1 MNSVNG
7 LQTALR
13 LYQSDKIKER
23 GQGLEQLRE
32 IFSNRENINTYQ
44 EIAQRDGGA
53 GWVAL
58 FQCLFQVVVKEK
70 RLATKAGANAQADRR
85 LADSISLVRSM
96 TERTVHLISRK
107 PFLALVDHMT
117 HLLVFSSQI
126 FPPTA
131 LDYAKALR
139 CLLSYP
145 PHLENLDQLRW
156 KTLMGI
162 CWASVLG
169 DGVTINEDWEDGEDV
184 DQDQEDKMDLDD
196 YAGTQAGPSTRGAGR
211 ATISQI
217 NNELISLIP
226 ILLSSSSAP
235 LLPPLPTKDVEITSP
250 PERVGHSILL
260 KVHRFF
266 QKYPSETSA
275 HLPVLRSLNLLL
287 AELELN
293 CRDDFLS
300 AGLKLLSHL
309 VALWGTRN
317 KTLREQIV
325 IALRMLFPF
334 VTHKNLVDS
343 KNAVGVAETLERLM
357 DHLPRETTTKWGV
370 EPLDLNIIRLRTLR
384 VEYQAAPFELRGMSA
399 GFEFNHEAAISWAVI
414 ELYRDICLYLYGTQ
428 SLSHTVPST
437 PSREGPNSKRR
448 RITNALT
455 SLVAATDTGPQKARH
470 LALQVLIFF
479 NDKHFGQIHSEA
491 QKDIRR
497 TLIDLLGDDDELLQS
512 WAFIGLGSLATISHE
527 QIAANSESSS
537 NILESPSDTSTLRD
551 TEQSDWRKVWTYALR
566 KASIVNTCRAAC
578 HAATTLLRLGK
589 IDQAQATKDIH
600 TFLQDVDVQGPI
612 FPYDSVCAF
621 LSLVLDTAR
630 SDVRLYSLE
639 LENKVLIW
647 LEKCD
652 LMEGPRGAGRLEQS
666 IPADVLR
673 IFDSISR
680 FQHHALSTITTEEI
694 LPDAA
699 IVDHIL
705 GEARTRHI
713 RNFLLYGGFPSS
725 TPADPIDVS
734 SAAGEQTAANASS
747 DSLAYLEGRPRRIST
762 HLNSTLKTQAASLEG
777 LIGSAIPPER
787 IRRSIDLIVLALS
800 FQASLQ
806 LNGLMPDADCIH
818 SAVRLLE
825 LVTPSLS
832 APGTAI
838 PSQHLIWRGLDPLVH
853 SRVIKEEEWPILIKP
868 DIQSGIRQ
876 DLLPTSRYDSAS
888 SQDSATTSHILNG
901 SSGAQMKG
909 TKMPLTQSLMV
920 PSQIPSSGLTNFP
933 PTPTPSLSRSP
944 PQGSPRELVSAIWQ
958 LTTVAAAFKGIFEL
972 CRKLIEASDS
982 TSHTNGSHPVPNMLD
997 DDDFGE
1003 IRTVETDLMPL
1014 SREAME
1020 CHRTS
1025 ASLLRTLIGFRL
1037 KGLMFVSNIRRP
1049 YKDPQLVNCLLQADG
1064 SRFIE
1069 IGNALCLAVNNKW
1082 LRLGSDAVDLIM
1094 ESLEEMLRS
1103 YAYSRDENL
1112 LRLGLEVA
1120 RCSMDVWMAECESVT
1135 ELRDIAMNLV
1145 AYVAT
1150 RIDKGLVGSWKV
1162 RMRILSF
1169 LDDFVYHESAKELW
1183 QQAVA
1188 SVSDSDDLDQD
1199 IDPLFYF
1206 SEALLDID
1214 TRVRIRAAT
1223 SASLVFYRPLLSPE
1237 NHQEFYFSALFKQPG
1252 EDKHFDSFITHMLWK
1267 LNCCIATCHQRSAV
1281 VFHLYEI
1288 PSTSPNYTSH
1298 LQSGLEAIAQRLGL
1312 SSISS
1317 LYLPYAPVIIR
1328 SQLQEGQIVMRISPR
1343 LYGFTT
1349 RKLFSI
1355 ACLVRVGP
1363 AILAA
1368 RHPDFFKSACE
1379 AATVNVDEAAKQAFA
1394 ATAAIVLAQ
1403 AFGDKAR
1410 SNAEAMRE
1418 VMDILG
1424 SLPGIDT
1431 EAGLIAVLQSEI
1443 DSIAAHLWQL
1453 LDSSTSI
1460 DDMVT
1465 LLDNVDRTHSSGK
1478 AYAELLTNDIDPVV
1492 TINAIQPCDSAA
1504 NVIAAYRYISKQYQ
1518 SLSSSKMAFNSIL
1531 QLTSKINETFLVSE
1545 QRRHLR
1551 ALALVIVLHQEE
1563 FRQMTILRTYLREM
1577 LALLPQPDICGIVL
1591 SMVAWGFNQLETTS
1605 EPMPDL
1611 IDLFIELGSARVALD
1626 GLGEKAKEVGNGL
1639 ESWIVNS
1646 STIWN
1651 GSSITRPAFEAALAL
1666 WPDDLRQK
1674 LSSSYTPLFADLI
1687 TLSESSTVR
1696 SAGELCKQL
1705 LKILKTGT
1713 RPEGIQT
1720 FVQSLFWHLKGK
1732 FSSTLQESSVQEGI
1746 NAFLEIMYLADGK
1759 VHAPPLENMSNFSSY
1774 GDHQQLHL
1782 ISATKSAKDPEV
1794 PLRAAM
1800 VTQVAKLTSDGNHQT
1815 RSIAYRVL
1823 QGMLPMI
1830 ADLTR
1835 GNALPPAVVA
1845 QLSVLTH
1852 IHIPTATSEKDTAS
1866 LEGKIDHPNFIKNA
1880 RSVTLWAKELVELLC
1895 KVVSSDDPFYRS
1907 LEPLLSSPSVSL
1919 RPFLPHL
1926 VQATLTCQASQHFDM
1941 TLKRAKVISDYFTTV
1956 VQSPTTSLDTIH
1968 SIINIV
1974 LHLRHF
1980 QPPYRNG
1987 TLGYNGWLGVDY
1999 VVLSGAA
2006 VKCGAYAS
2014 ALLFLEM
2021 ARDQERVKPVALSDS
2036 NVQKIMYEIYSNVED
2051 PDGFYGIQNHDVRDA
2066 LLRRLEHEGHSWRA
2080 FGWNGASIE
2089 TSTLANQTF
2098 LPALHNLHSFGFN
2111 RLASSIAATSSRRRQ
2126 EKEDD
2131 PFFFELAWRTGDWD
2145 LPISESSTAAQ
2156 TPQGTLYSALRAIH
2170 RERDNEAALRVVNRS
2185 IQVETE
2191 RLGELGMER
2200 MAQIKRTT
2208 GNLLCLREAAQW
2220 LEPEFQAALET
2231 SKPTG
2236 PRTDLFGPL
2245 HKAFDFPTA
2254 ERLTATRLSLLQS
2267 AAHRES
2273 KNMFGDLL
2281 TPKMEMIQSLEK
2293 SAHLQLGEMAREE
2306 DNLQAA
2312 INAITAVQQ
2321 LESGR
2326 TVSDEAQ
2333 DSFSHVL
2340 WAQREHGL
2348 AIQHV
2353 ADLVLE
2359 VRGRKPANLGRLA
2372 VLLSRMG
2379 HWTSL
2384 AKLKAAS
2391 DIKTTFDEAWS
2402 LIAKN
2407 KTIPSSDQ
2415 ARIYYEYARFA
2426 DNHYS
2431 SLSKSPELERLKAY
2445 HTRKALELNMLD
2457 STPKT
2462 NRRESSGRSSK
2473 AIQEVE
2479 EDARAIEKLENE
2491 RSTYIKVAL
2500 KMYGYALTL
2509 SDAHDDSVTQLCSL
2523 WLQHDEN
2530 EDVNVSFAGALSRIP
2545 SHKFIFLGPQLAA
2558 RLYRPTKP
2566 STFNSNLNGLML
2578 RMSQEHPFHI
2588 LYQVLTLAHG
2598 VYPPT
2603 SAKRKS
2609 TTAENEGRG
2618 PAALEILSTLSS
2630 DPKYPVA
2637 QKASKE
2643 MKVFVDAS
2651 VTWARFEE
2659 RSGSSQSSSKPKAG
2673 STHSLPTNCPF
2684 KNLKLDIPIA
2694 TSPPPVDLTL
2704 QYKSIPTFVRYRTQ
2718 FSYAGGVHRPKI
2730 MKCYDTT
2737 AKQHQQLFKADDEV
2751 RQDAVMEQVFTIT
2764 NDLLSRDRQAKARDL
2779 QFRTYNVVPFPE
2791 RTGIIEFVEGTKGI
2805 GEWLKPAHLRYQ
2817 TGTDITPADIQ
2828 GKISRIQDRD
2838 PNSAE
2843 LVKQYSS
2850 MIKRFQPVMRHFFV
2864 EKHKDPMAWFAMRL
2878 NYARS
2883 VAVTSIVG
2891 WMVGLGDRH
2900 CSNILIDQTSGEL
2913 VHIDFGIVF
2922 EDGRKLRIP
2931 EKVPFRLTNDIVDGL
2946 GITGIEG
2953 TFRRCSEHTLR
2964 VLRDASSLVLTVL
2977 EVFKHDPL
2985 YAWAGD
2991 PDKLQRAQ
2999 GGGRVDLITHDA
3011 NVQEKADRVLGRIRD
3026 KLGGELSV
3034 EYTVNMLIQEARDVE
3049 SLAKIYHGWASW
3061 F

>member
-44 EIAQRDGGA
+44 DIAQRDGGA

-58 FQCLFQVVVKEK
+58 FQCLFQVVVMEK
-70 RLATKAGANAQADRR
+70 RLATKAGARAQADKR

-96 TERTVHLISRK
+96 AERTVHLISRK

-145 PHLENLDQLRW
+145 PHLENLDHLRW

-169 DGVTINEDWEDGEDV
+169 DEVTVNEDWEDGEE
-184 DQDQEDKMDLDD
+184 EDPEEGEKMDIDEF
-196 YAGTQAGPSTRGAGR
+196 ANTQAGPSRRTAGR

-235 LLPPLPTKDVEITSP
+235 LLPPLPSKEVEPISP
-250 PERVGHSILL
+250 PERVGHSLLL
-260 KVHRFF
+260 KVNRFF
-266 QKYPSETSA
+266 QQYPNETSA
-275 HLPVLRSLNLLL
+275 HLPILRSLNLLL
-287 AELELN
+287 VELELN

-300 AGLKLLSHL
+300 AGLKLLPHL

-317 KTLREQIV
+317 KALREQVV
-325 IALRMLFPF
+325 IAVRTIFPF
-334 VTHKNLVDS
+334 VTHKTLVNS
-343 KNAVGVAETLERLM
+343 KEVIGVVETLEKLM
-357 DHLPRETTTKWGV
+357 DHLPRETTTKWGI
-370 EPLDLNIIRLRTLR
+370 EPLDLNLVRLTSEKLDTR
-384 VEYQAAPFELRGMSA
+384 EAPFALRGLSA
-399 GFEFNHEAAISWAVI
+399 GFEFSHEAAMSWAVI
-414 ELYRDICLYLYGTQ
+414 ELYRDTCLYLYTSQ
-428 SLSHTVPST
+428 SLSNGLTST
-437 PSREGPNSKRR
+437 PSREGPSAKRR

-455 SLVAATDTGPQKARH
+455 ALISSTEIGPPRTRL
-470 LALQVLIFF
+470 LALHILIFF
-479 NDKHFGQIHSEA
+479 VDRHFTQIHLEA

-497 TLIDLLGDDDELLQS
+497 TMIELLSDDDESLQS
-512 WAFIGLGSLATISHE
+512 WAFIGLSILALISHE
-527 QIAANSESSS
+527 QIAVNDDSPTS
-537 NILESPSDTSTLRD
+537 LLDSPSSTSAIRAL
-551 TEQSDWRKVWTYALR
+551 EQSDWSKVWTYALR
-566 KASIVNTCRAAC
+566 KASIANTCRTAC
-578 HAATTLLRLGK
+578 HAAGALLLCAK
-589 IDQAQATKDIH
+589 IDSAQSIKDIH
-600 TFLQDVDVQGPI
+600 ALLQNVDIQGPV
-612 FPYDSVCAF
+612 FPYDSVCTF
-621 LSLVLDTAR
+621 LSLTLDMAR

-639 LENKVLIW
+639 LENKVLAW
-647 LEKCD
+647 FEKCD
-652 LMEGPRGAGRLEQS
+652 LLEGPRGTGRLEQTT
-666 IPADVLR
+666 PADVLKLFNSMAR
-673 IFDSISR
+673 SR
-680 FQHHALSTITTEEI
+680 HLALSSITTEEI

-699 IVDHIL
+699 IIDRML
-705 GEARTRHI
+705 EEARTKPI
-713 RNFLLYGGFPSS
+713 RDFLLYGSFPSS
-725 TPADPIDVS
+725 PTTGYSTNGSAEAVS
-734 SAAGEQTAANASS
+734 SAVPTSS
-747 DSLAYLEGRPRRIST
+747 DSLAYLEGRPRRVSAY
-762 HLNSTLKTQAASLEG
+762 LNASLMNQTTSMEA
-777 LIGSAIPPER
+777 LIDSAIPSER
-787 IRRSIDLIVLALS
+787 IRRNIDLIVLTLS

-806 LNGLMPDADCIH
+806 LNGYMPAADCIY
-818 SAVRLLE
+818 SAVRLLG
-825 LVTPSLS
+825 LVTPSLAS
-832 APGTAI
+832 TGQAI
-838 PSQHLIWRGLDPLVH
+838 PSRHLIWQALEPLVY
-853 SRVIKEEEWPILIKP
+853 SPIGVEDGWPILIKP
-868 DIQSGIRQ
+868 DVQSGIRQ
-876 DLLPTSRYDSAS
+876 DLLATFKYDSATMHEQAIVHDAS
-888 SQDSATTSHILNG
+888 NGPSRMQSNGATFPT
-901 SSGAQMKG
+901 
-909 TKMPLTQSLMV
+909 TQSMMV
-920 PSQIPSSGLTNFP
+920 PSQIPSSGLSNFP
-933 PTPTPSLSRSP
+933 PTPSPSMTRPLLQAAPRSLSNT
-944 PQGSPRELVSAIWQ
+944 IWQ
-958 LTTVAAAFKGIFEL
+958 LTTVSVAFKEIFEL
-972 CRKLIEASDS
+972 CRKSVEASDS
-982 TSHTNGSHPVPNMLD
+982 ASHTNGSHVMPNMLD

-1014 SREAME
+1014 SKEAME

-1025 ASLLRTLIGFRL
+1025 ASLLRIQIGFRL
-1037 KGLMFVSNIRRP
+1037 KGLMLVSNIKRP

-1069 IGNALCLAVNNKW
+1069 IGKALCFAVRNKW
-1082 LRLGSDAVDLIM
+1082 LRLGADAVDLIM

-1112 LRLGLEVA
+1112 LGLGLEVA
-1120 RCSMDVWMAECESVT
+1120 QCSMDVWMAATESVV
-1135 ELRDIAMNLV
+1135 ELRDIALNLV

-1150 RIDKGLVGSWKV
+1150 RIDKGIIGSWKV
-1162 RMRILSF
+1162 RMKILCF
-1169 LDDFVYHESAKELW
+1169 LDEFVYYESAKALW

-1188 SVSDSDDLDQD
+1188 SVSDSEETEQD
-1199 IDPLFYF
+1199 IDPLFYL
-1206 SEALLDID
+1206 SESLLDID
-1214 TRVRIRAAT
+1214 ARVRVRAAT
-1223 SASLVFYRPLLSPE
+1223 SASTIFYRPLLPPE
-1237 NHQEFYFSALFKQPG
+1237 HHQDFYFSALFKQPG
-1252 EDKHFDSFITHMLWK
+1252 DDKHFDSFITHLLWK
-1267 LNCCIATCHQRSAV
+1267 LNCCVATSQQRSAV

-1298 LQSGLEAIAQRLGL
+1298 LQSGLEVVAQRLGL

-1349 RKLFSI
+1349 RKAFSI
-1355 ACLVRVGP
+1355 ACLARVGP
-1363 AILAA
+1363 SILAS
-1368 RHPDFFKSACE
+1368 RQIDFFTSACE
-1379 AATVNVDEAAKQAFA
+1379 AATVNVSEAANQAFA
-1394 ATAAIVLAQ
+1394 ATAAIVFAQ
-1403 AFGDKAR
+1403 AFGDKSR
-1410 SNAEAMRE
+1410 SNAEAARE
-1418 VMDILG
+1418 VVEILG
-1424 SLPGIDT
+1424 NIPGVDT
-1431 EAGLIAVLQSEI
+1431 EVRVDALLQSEI
-1443 DSIAAHLWQL
+1443 DGVVAHLWEL
-1453 LDSSTSI
+1453 LDFSAST
-1460 DDMVT
+1460 DDIVA
-1465 LLDNVDRTHSSGK
+1465 LLDNVDRTQSSGK
-1478 AYAELLTNDIDPVV
+1478 AYSELLTNDTDLVG
-1492 TINAIQPCDSAA
+1492 TANAIQPSDSAA
-1504 NVIAAYRYISKQYQ
+1504 NVIAAYRYISKQYP
-1518 SLSSSKMAFNSIL
+1518 SLSPSKMVFNAIL
-1531 QLTSKINETFLVSE
+1531 RLTSKINEAFLVSE
-1545 QRRHLR
+1545 QKRHLR

-1563 FRQMTILRTYLREM
+1563 FRQMIILQTYLREM

-1591 SMVAWGFNQLETTS
+1591 SMVAWGFNQLEGLS
-1605 EPMPDL
+1605 ESIPDL
-1611 IDLFIELGSARVALD
+1611 IDLFIELGSARMSLD
-1626 GLGEKAKEVGNGL
+1626 GQGEKSREVGGGL
-1639 ESWIVNS
+1639 EDWIINS

-1651 GSSITRPAFEAALAL
+1651 GSNITRTAFEAALAL
-1666 WPDDLRQK
+1666 WPDELRQK
-1674 LSSSYTPLFADLI
+1674 LSGSYTPLFADLV

-1696 SAGELCKQL
+1696 NAGELSKQL
-1705 LKILKTGT
+1705 LKIMKTGSQSGGL
-1713 RPEGIQT
+1713 ET
-1720 FVQSLFWHLKGK
+1720 FVRSLFWHLKDK
-1732 FSSTLQESSVQEGI
+1732 LSSPGLFNQDGI
-1746 NAFLEIMYLADGK
+1746 NAFLEILYMANGK
-1759 VHAPPLENMSNFSSY
+1759 VHAPSLEVMSNFSSS
-1774 GDHQQLHL
+1774 GNDQSRHQVPAAK
-1782 ISATKSAKDPEV
+1782 IAKDPEGA
-1794 PLRAAM
+1794 LRAAI
-1800 VTQVAKLTSDGNHQT
+1800 VSQIARLTSDGDHET
-1815 RSIAYRVL
+1815 RSNAYTVL

-1830 ADLTR
+1830 ADLMR

-1845 QLSVLTH
+1845 QLSVLTP
-1852 IHIPTATSEKDTAS
+1852 IRILAATNENEPPA
-1866 LEGKIDHPNFIKNA
+1866 LEGRITHPSFVKNA
-1880 RSVTLWAKELVELLC
+1880 KSVFHWAKELVEILC
-1895 KVVSSDDPFYRS
+1895 SVVSSDDTFYRS
-1907 LEPLLSSPSVSL
+1907 LGPLFSSSTISL

-1926 VQATLTCQASQHFDM
+1926 IQAALTCKASQHLEITMDRS
-1941 TLKRAKVISDYFTTV
+1941 KAISNHFTVV
-1956 VQSPTTSLDTIH
+1956 VQSPGTSLETIH
-1968 SIINIV
+1968 SILDIV

-1980 QPPYRNG
+1980 QPLYRNG
-1987 TLGYNGWLGVDY
+1987 ELGYNGWLEVDY
-1999 VVLSGAA
+1999 VVLSDAA

-2021 ARDQERVKPVALSDS
+2021 ARDQERAQPVVLSDS
-2036 NVQKIMYEIYSNVED
+2036 NVQNIMYEIYSNVED

-2089 TSTLANQTF
+2089 TSTKSSKAL

-2111 RLASSIAATSSRRRQ
+2111 RLASSIAATNSRKSQ
-2126 EKEDD
+2126 EQEDD

-2145 LPISESSTAAQ
+2145 LPISERSPSAK
-2156 TPQGTLYSALRAIH
+2156 TPQGTLYSALRAVH
-2170 RERDNEAALRVVNRS
+2170 RERDSEAALRVVNRS
-2185 IQVETE
+2185 IQTETE
-2191 RLGELGMER
+2191 RLGSLGMER
-2200 MAQIKRTT
+2200 MAQIKRTA
-2208 GNLLCLREAAQW
+2208 GNLLCLREAARW
-2220 LEPEFQAALET
+2220 LNPEFQASMET
-2231 SKPTG
+2231 PLGTTMNQFG
-2236 PRTDLFGPL
+2236 DLHSSFEFS
-2245 HKAFDFPTA
+2245 AA

-2267 AAHRES
+2267 AAQRES

-2281 TPKMEMIQSLEK
+2281 TPKMELIQGLEK
-2293 SAHLQLGEMAREE
+2293 SVHLQLGEMAREE
-2306 DNLQAA
+2306 NNLQAA
-2312 INAITAVQQ
+2312 VNAITAVQQ

-2326 TVSDEAQ
+2326 AVSDEAQ

-2359 VRGRKPANLGRLA
+2359 VRVRKPANPGRLA
-2372 VLLSRMG
+2372 VLLGRMG

-2391 DIKTTFDEAWS
+2391 EIKFTFDEAWS
-2402 LIAKN
+2402 IIAKH
-2407 KTIPSSDQ
+2407 KTIASSDQ

-2426 DNHYS
+2426 DSHYS

-2445 HTRKALELNMLD
+2445 HTRKAQELNLIE
-2457 STPKT
+2457 STLKT
-2462 NRRESSGRSSK
+2462 NRRESSSRSSR
-2473 AIQEVE
+2473 AVQEVE

-2491 RSTYIKVAL
+2491 RLTYIKVAL

-2509 SDAHDDSVTQLCSL
+2509 SDAHDDSITQLCSL

-2566 STFNSNLNGLML
+2566 SNFNSNLNGLML
-2578 RMSQEHPFHI
+2578 RMSQQHPFHI
-2588 LYQVLTLAHG
+2588 LYQVITLAHG
-2598 VYPPT
+2598 VHPPT

-2630 DPKYPVA
+2630 DPNFPVA

-2651 VTWARFEE
+2651 VSWARFEE
-2659 RSGSSQSSSKPKAG
+2659 RSGSSQNSSKPKAG
-2673 STHSLPTNCPF
+2673 STHNLPTNCPF

-2704 QYKSIPTFVRYRTQ
+2704 QYRNIPTFVRYRTQ

-2730 MKCYDTT
+2730 MKCYDST

-2805 GEWLKPAHLRYQ
+2805 GEWLKPAHLRYRS
-2817 TGTDITPADIQ
+2817 GIDIAPVEFQ
-2828 GKISRIQDRD
+2828 GKISKIQDRD

-2843 LVKQYSS
+2843 LVKQYST

>member
-13 LYQSDKIKER
+13 SYQSDKIKER

-58 FQCLFQVVVKEK
+58 FQCLFQVVVMEK
-70 RLATKAGANAQADRR
+70 RLATKAGARAQADKR
-85 LADSISLVRSM
+85 LADAISLVRSM

-145 PHLENLDQLRW
+145 PHLENLDHLRW

-169 DGVTINEDWEDGEDV
+169 DEVTINEDWEDGDEV
-184 DQDQEDKMDLDD
+184 EQDDGNEMDLDD
-196 YAGTQAGPSTRGAGR
+196 FASTQAGPSRRTTGR
-211 ATISQI
+211 ATVSQI

-235 LLPPLPTKDVEITSP
+235 LLPPLPTKDPEIASP
-250 PERVGHSILL
+250 PERVGNSLLL
-260 KVHRFF
+260 KIHRFF
-266 QKYPSETSA
+266 QQYPTETSA
-275 HLPVLRSLNLLL
+275 HLPILRSLNLLL
-287 AELELN
+287 VELELN

-300 AGLKLLSHL
+300 AGLKLLPHL

-317 KTLREQIV
+317 KTLREQVV
-325 IALRMLFPF
+325 IALRILFPF
-334 VTHKNLVDS
+334 VTHKTLVDS
-343 KNAVGVAETLERLM
+343 KNAVGVAETLERLI
-357 DHLPRETTTKWGV
+357 DHLPKETTNKWGV
-370 EPLDLNIIRLRTLR
+370 EPLDSSVIRLRALEAVKT
-384 VEYQAAPFELRGMSA
+384 EAPFELRGLSA
-399 GFEFNHEAAISWAVI
+399 GFEFSHEAAMSWAVI
-414 ELYRDICLYLYGTQ
+414 ELYRDACLYLYNAR
-428 SLSHTVPST
+428 SLSNTHTST
-437 PSREGPNSKRR
+437 PSREGPSAKRR
-448 RITNALT
+448 RVTNAFTTLIF
-455 SLVAATDTGPQKARH
+455 STDIGPPKTRM
-470 LALQVLIFF
+470 LALQTLIFF
-479 NDKHFGQIHSEA
+479 VDKYFDQIHSEA

-497 TLIDLLGDDDELLQS
+497 TMIDLLGDDDESLQS
-512 WAFIGLGSLATISHE
+512 WAFIGLGILANISNHRIFVNE
-527 QIAANSESSS
+527 DPSASGID
-537 NILESPSDTSTLRD
+537 SPSNASVTVQD
-551 TEQSDWRKVWTYALR
+551 EQSDWIKVWTYALR
-566 KASIVNTCRAAC
+566 KASVANACRAAC
-578 HAATTLLRLGK
+578 HAAATLLRYGM
-589 IDQAQATKDIH
+589 IDQAQSVKDIH
-600 TFLQDVDVQGPI
+600 ILLQNVDIQGPI

-621 LSLVLDTAR
+621 LSLALDTAR

-639 LENKVLIW
+639 LENKVLAW

-652 LMEGPRGAGRLEQS
+652 MTEGPRGTGRLEQVT
-666 IPADVLR
+666 PADVLK
-673 IFDSISR
+673 ILDAIAR
-680 FQHHALSTITTEEI
+680 FQHHALSSITTEEV

-699 IVDHIL
+699 IVDRIL
-705 GEARTRHI
+705 EEGKTRPI
-713 RNFLLYGGFPSS
+713 RDYLLYGVFPAPS
-725 TPADPIDVS
+725 TVDFHAKNPHEDV
-734 SAAGEQTAANASS
+734 QTTAASSS
-747 DSLAYLEGRPRRIST
+747 DSLTYLEGRPRRIST
-762 HLNSTLKTQAASLEG
+762 YFNSSIKTQTASLEA
-777 LIGSAIPPER
+777 LIGSAVPAER
-787 IRRSIDLIVLALS
+787 MRRSVDLIVLTLS
-800 FQASLQ
+800 FQASLR
-806 LNGLMPDADCIH
+806 LNGCMPDTDCVH
-818 SAVRLLE
+818 SAVRLLG
-825 LVTPSLS
+825 LVTPALS
-832 APGTAI
+832 AAGMAI
-838 PSQHLIWRGLDPLVH
+838 PSQHLIWKGLEPLVH
-853 SRVIKEEEWPILIKP
+853 TPVIIEENWPILIKP

-876 DLLPTSRYDSAS
+876 DLLPTSRYDSAHVEHVS
-888 SQDSATTSHILNG
+888 ITSDG
-901 SSGAQMKG
+901 SNVPSRTQSGG

-920 PSQIPSSGLTNFP
+920 PSQIPSSGLSNFP
-933 PTPTPSLSRSP
+933 PTPSPSLSRLASLD
-944 PQGSPRELVSAIWQ
+944 SPRTLINTVWQ
-958 LTTVAAAFKGIFEL
+958 LTTVAAAFKDIFEL
-972 CRKLIEASDS
+972 CRKLVEASDLS
-982 TSHTNGSHPVPNMLD
+982 SHTNGVHPMPDMMD

-1014 SREAME
+1014 SKEAME

-1025 ASLLRTLIGFRL
+1025 ASLLRSIIGFRL
-1037 KGLMFVSNIRRP
+1037 KGLMFVSSIRRP

-1069 IGNALCLAVNNKW
+1069 IGKALCFAVRNKW
-1082 LRLGSDAVDLIM
+1082 LRLGADALDLIM

-1112 LRLGLEVA
+1112 LSLGLEVA
-1120 RCSMDVWMAECESVT
+1120 RCSMDIWMAENESIV
-1135 ELRDIAMNLV
+1135 ELRDIVMNLV

-1150 RIDKGLVGSWKV
+1150 RIDKGIIGSWKV
-1162 RMRILSF
+1162 RKKILCL
-1169 LDDFVYHESAKELW
+1169 LDDFVYYEPAKELW

-1188 SVSDSDDLDQD
+1188 SVSDGEELDQD
-1199 IDPLFYF
+1199 IDPLFYL
-1206 SEALLDID
+1206 SEALLDVDIRI
-1214 TRVRIRAAT
+1214 RVRAAT
-1223 SASLVFYRPLLSPE
+1223 SASTVFYRPLLVPE
-1237 NHQEFYFSALFKQPG
+1237 HHQDFYFSALFKQPG
-1252 EDKHFDSFITHMLWK
+1252 DDKHFDSFITHLLWK
-1267 LNCCIATCHQRSAV
+1267 LNCCVATSQQRSAV

-1298 LQSGLEAIAQRLGL
+1298 LQLGLDAVAQRLGL

-1349 RKLFSI
+1349 RKAFSV
-1355 ACLVRVGP
+1355 ACLARVGP
-1363 AILAA
+1363 TILAS
-1368 RHPDFFKSACE
+1368 RQIDFFISACE
-1379 AATVNVDEAAKQAFA
+1379 AATINVKDASNQTFA
-1394 ATAAIVLAQ
+1394 ATSAVIFAQ
-1403 AFGDKAR
+1403 AFGDKSR
-1410 SNAEAMRE
+1410 SSAEAARE
-1418 VMDILG
+1418 VVETLAN
-1424 SLPGIDT
+1424 LPGIDT
-1431 EAGLIAVLQSEI
+1431 ETRVNALLESEI
-1443 DSIAAHLWQL
+1443 DGIAAHLWEL
-1453 LDSSTSI
+1453 LDFSESLNEI
-1460 DDMVT
+1460 VA
-1465 LLDNVDRTHSSGK
+1465 LLDNVDRTQSSGK
-1478 AYAELLTNDIDPVV
+1478 AYAELLINDSDLTGSTNV
-1492 TINAIQPCDSAA
+1492 IQPSDSAP
-1504 NVIAAYRYISKQYQ
+1504 NVIAAYRYISKQYP
-1518 SLSSSKMAFNSIL
+1518 SLSPSKMVLNAIL
-1531 QLTSKINETFLVSE
+1531 RLTSRINEAFLVSE
-1545 QRRHLR
+1545 QKRHLR
-1551 ALALVIVLHQEE
+1551 ALALVIALHRDE
-1563 FRQMTILRTYLREM
+1563 FRQMTILQTYLREM
-1577 LALLPQPDICGIVL
+1577 LALLSQPDICGVVL
-1591 SMVAWGFNQLETTS
+1591 SMVAWGFNQLEVAG
-1605 EPMPDL
+1605 PMTDL
-1611 IDLFIELGSARVALD
+1611 VDLFIQLGSASVALD
-1626 GLGEKAKEVGNGL
+1626 GQGGKAKEVGASL
-1639 ESWIVNS
+1639 ENWIVS
-1646 STIWN
+1646 SSKIWN
-1651 GSSITRPAFEAALAL
+1651 GSDTTQTAFEAALAL
-1666 WPDDLRQK
+1666 WPNDLRQR
-1674 LSSSYTPLFADLI
+1674 LSDSYTPLFTDLVKM
-1687 TLSESSTVR
+1687 SESATVTD
-1696 SAGELCKQL
+1696 AGELCKQL
-1705 LKILKTGT
+1705 FKMFKTGT
-1713 RPEGIQT
+1713 QPEGIRV
-1720 FVQSLFWHLKGK
+1720 FVQSLFWNLKDK
-1732 FSSTLQESSVQEGI
+1732 LSSSNLVDQEGI
-1746 NAFLEIMYLADGK
+1746 NAFLEILYLADGK
-1759 VHAPPLENMSNFSSY
+1759 VHAPPLEMMSKFSSS
-1774 GDHQQLHL
+1774 GSNHEHQLL
-1782 ISATKSAKDPEV
+1782 SSSKIAKDPEGA
-1794 PLRAAM
+1794 LRAAI
-1800 VTQVAKLTSDGNHQT
+1800 VNQVAKLTSDGNHET
-1815 RSIAYRVL
+1815 RTMAYRVL

-1830 ADLTR
+1830 ADLMR
-1835 GNALPPAVVA
+1835 GNALPSTVVA
-1845 QLSVLTH
+1845 QLVDLTP
-1852 IHIPTATSEKDTAS
+1852 IHIAAEANEKEVVS
-1866 LEGKIDHPNFIKNA
+1866 LEGKINHPNFVRNA
-1880 RSVTLWAKELVELLC
+1880 RSVSHWAKGLVGLLC
-1895 KVVSSDDPFYRS
+1895 KVVSTDDPFYRS
-1907 LEPLLSSPSVSL
+1907 LEPLLSSTSVSL

-1926 VQATLTCQASQHFDM
+1926 VQAALTCKASQHLDT
-1941 TLKRAKVISDYFTTV
+1941 TLDRVKVMSDHFTMV
-1956 VQSPTTSLDTIH
+1956 VQSPSASLESIH
-1968 SIINIV
+1968 SILDIV

-1980 QPPYRNG
+1980 QPHYRNG
-1987 TLGYNGWLGVDY
+1987 ELGYNGWLEVDY
-1999 VVLSGAA
+1999 AVLSDAA

-2021 ARDQERVKPVALSDS
+2021 ARDQERTKPIELGDS

-2089 TSTLANQTF
+2089 TSTKTDQSF
-2098 LPALHNLHSFGFN
+2098 LPALHNLHSFGFD
-2111 RLASSIAATSSRRRQ
+2111 RLASSIVATNARRRQ

-2145 LPISESSTAAQ
+2145 LPISDSSLSAK
-2156 TPQGTLYSALRAIH
+2156 TPQGTLYSALRAVH
-2170 RERDNEAALRVVNRS
+2170 RERDPEAALRVVNRS
-2185 IQVETE
+2185 IQVEVG
-2191 RLGELGMER
+2191 RLGGLGMER

-2220 LEPEFQAALET
+2220 LDPVFQASLET
-2231 SKPTG
+2231 SSSASATANK
-2236 PRTDLFGPL
+2236 FGLL
-2245 HKAFDFPTA
+2245 HTSFDFSTA

-2267 AAHRES
+2267 AAQRES

-2281 TPKMEMIQSLEK
+2281 TPKMEMIQKLEK
-2293 SAHLQLGEMAREE
+2293 SVHLQLGEMARKE

-2321 LESGR
+2321 LEIGR

-2353 ADLVLE
+2353 ADLVVE
-2359 VRGRKPANLGRLA
+2359 VRGRKPANPARLA
-2372 VLLSRMG
+2372 VLLGRMG

-2391 DIKTTFDEAWS
+2391 EIKSTFDESWS
-2402 LIAKN
+2402 LIAKH
-2407 KTIPSSDQ
+2407 KTIASSDQ
-2415 ARIYYEYARFA
+2415 ARIFYEYARFA
-2426 DNHYS
+2426 DIHYS

-2445 HTRKALELNMLD
+2445 HTRKVHELNLLE
-2457 STPKT
+2457 STLKSS
-2462 NRRESSGRSSK
+2462 NRRESSSRPSR
-2473 AIQEVE
+2473 AAQEVE

-2491 RSTYIKVAL
+2491 RLTYIKVAL

-2509 SDAHDDSVTQLCSL
+2509 SDAHDDSITQLCSL

-2578 RMSQEHPFHI
+2578 RMSQQHPFHI
-2588 LYQVLTLAHG
+2588 LYQVITLAHG
-2598 VYPPT
+2598 VHPPT

-2609 TTAENEGRG
+2609 TAAENEGRG
-2618 PAALEILSTLSS
+2618 PAALEILSTLAS

-2637 QKASKE
+2637 QQASKE

-2651 VTWARFEE
+2651 VSWARFEE
-2659 RSGSSQSSSKPKAG
+2659 RSGSSSQNSSKPKAG
-2673 STHSLPTNCPF
+2673 STHNLPTSCPF

-2694 TSPPPVDLTL
+2694 TGPPAIDLTL
-2704 QYKSIPTFVRYRTQ
+2704 QYRGIPTFARYRTQ

-2730 MKCYDTT
+2730 MKCYDSIG
-2737 AKQHQQLFKADDEV
+2737 KQHQQLFKADDEV

-2779 QFRTYNVVPFPE
+2779 RYRTYNVVPLPE
-2791 RTGIIEFVEGTKGI
+2791 KTGIIEFVEGTKGI
-2805 GEWLKPAHLRYQ
+2805 GEWLKPAHLRYRN
-2817 TGTDITPADIQ
+2817 GVDITPAEFQ
-2828 GKISRIQDRD
+2828 GKISKIQDRD
-2838 PNSAE
+2838 PNSAD

-2850 MIKRFQPVMRHFFV
+2850 LIKRFQPVMRHFFV
-2864 EKHKDPMAWFAMRL
+2864 EKHKDPMAWFVMRL

-2931 EKVPFRLTNDIVDGL
+2931 EKVPFRLTNDLVDGL